1 MGTREDTMVKPWI
14 RACQMVRCGVTNA
27 VPLLAGLIT
36 LFTLVAAEAANAQSV
51 YGTIVGSVRDTSGGA
66 LPSVTLVV
74 TNTGTGLART
84 TITDGTGTY
93 TLPNLQPGDY
103 SVKATLDGFREFVR
117 TGVAVEA
124 STISRV
130 DATLEVGQMSETV
143 TVATDAVVLQTD
155 QAVTRAQIK
164 SREIVDLP
172 LPDFR
177 NYQSLMDLVPGTT
190 PAEFQNTEITTPARS
205 LATVVNGTNKNNN
218 STRVDGATNR
228 YTWLPH
234 HTLYVPPAETIDTVT
249 VSTSAFE
256 ADQGMAGGA
265 SIQVIT
271 KSGTNDLKG
280 SAFYS
285 HSNDAFDARPW
296 TSKRNNTPELDSKF
310 NNGAL
315 AIGGPIQKN
324 RLFYFASWDGTF
336 RTQGGDML
344 WTVPTERVRN
354 GDFSEAI
361 NSSGRLQLIYDPR
374 TGNADG
380 SGRTPFEGN
389 RIPADRVSAMARRLQ
404 ELYPLPNLPGNTNN
418 YVRPYTTQF
427 TRNIFDV
434 KVNLNTGP
442 SQQWW
447 LKVGTM
453 DADVENL
460 VYLGVDGV
468 GGGKT
473 RTWVGTIGQTWTLSP
488 KTVVDSTF
496 GYSLID
502 LATRGPDYGTNY
514 GLDVLGLPGTNGT
527 DERQSGFPSLL
538 TGYTVLGNNDAIF
551 PSFYH
556 DPSWTFSTNVSRL
569 TGAHTLKFGMQYD
582 RFAMNHWQPEVGAG
596 PRGRFEF
603 GGGLTSLRGQTA
615 DRHNQ
620 YAAFLL
626 GLTSTVSKTLQW
638 EEMTTREQY
647 VAAYLSDRWQL
658 HERLTVTGGLR
669 WEYYPLVQRQ
679 DRGLEILDLETM
691 NILLGGRGNT
701 PENVGIEPSK
711 TLFSPSAGVAWR
723 VTDDQVVRGGYR
735 LNYNPLPFGRP
746 LRGAFPLTVA
756 ASFVGANN
764 FQPFGRLEDGIP
776 AFSGP
781 PLDGEEIPLP
791 ATVEMRTP
799 DPSNIDRGRIHSWN
813 VAYERKLPFSILGTV
828 AYVGTKT
835 DGGYADLELNWSP
848 PGGGNTGRQYFAEF
862 GRTAS
867 TRLWGAFTRGNYH
880 SLQTS
885 WARPFANGLMLRGA
899 YTWSKT
905 MNMADEDG
913 WVALLFNSPSQFDRN
928 YAPAGFDRTHNLQT
942 GWAYELPFGRDADG
956 MISQL
961 VRGWQVNGVVSIVS
975 GRPITVTADATALD
989 ARGDQQTADQVG
1001 DPQRNEDFEGRRG
1014 EKYYDPSAWAP
1025 VSQARFGTSGRNSLR
1040 GPGFWNLNLAM
1051 FRAFALGPSRQLQ
1064 FRVEAFHVTNHPQFA
1079 NPVLNASSTDFMEI
1093 TSAGGNR
1100 SVRLSTRLT
1109 F

>member
-1 MGTREDTMVKPWI
+1 MADRW
-14 RACQMVRCGVTNA
+14 RHACQFLARGA
-27 VPLLAGLIT
+27 GGAALLLAGIISSH
-36 LFTLVAAEAANAQSV
+36 AAYAQSL
-51 YGTIVGSVRDTSGGA
+51 YGTVVGSVRDASGAA
-66 LPSVTLVV
+66 LPAVTITV
-74 TNTGTGLART
+74 TNTGTGLVRT
-84 TITDGTGTY
+84 TVTDAVGAY
-93 TLPNLQPGDY
+93 TLPNLQPGGY
-103 SVKATLDGFREFVR
+103 SVKATLDGFREFLR
-117 TGVAVEA
+117 TGVAVDA
-124 STISRV
+124 SAVLRI
-130 DATLEVGQMSETV
+130 DATLEIGQMNETV
-143 TVATDAVVLQTD
+143 TVATEAAVLQTD

-164 SREIVDLP
+164 SREVVDLP

-190 PAEFQNTEITTPARS
+190 PAEFQNTEITTPGRS
-205 LATVVNGTNKNNN
+205 LAVTVNGTNKNNN

-271 KSGTNDLKG
+271 KSGTNNLKG

-285 HSNDAFDARPW
+285 HNNDALDARSW
-296 TSKRNNTPELDSKF
+296 TSKRNNTPKNEVTF
-310 NNGAL
+310 NNGAF
-315 AIGGPIQKN
+315 AVGGPIQKN

-336 RTQGGDML
+336 RTQAVDL
-344 WTVPTERVRN
+344 IWTVPTEQMRN
-354 GDFSEAI
+354 GDFSQAL
-361 NSSGRLQLIYDPR
+361 NTAGQVQAIYDPR

-380 SGRTPFEGN
+380 SGRTAFPGN
-389 RIPADRVSAMARRLQ
+389 RIPADRMSAMSRQLQ
-404 ELYPLPNLPGNTNN
+404 DLYPMPNLPGVTNN
-418 YVRPYTTQF
+418 YVRPNETDF

-434 KVNLNTGP
+434 KVNWNTGP
-442 SQQWW
+442 AQQWW
-447 LKVGTM
+447 AKFGAM
-453 DADVENL
+453 DADVQNL
-460 VYLGVDGV
+460 VYLGVDGT
-468 GGGKT
+468 GGGNT
-473 RTWVGTIGQTWTLSP
+473 RSYLGTIGQTWTLSP
-488 KTVVDSTF
+488 KTVVDTTL
-496 GYSLID
+496 GYSLLN

-527 DERQSGFPSLL
+527 DERQSGYPAFVISGF
-538 TGYTVLGNNDAIF
+538 TTIGNPDTAF

-569 TGAHTLKFGMQYD
+569 AGAHTLKFGVQYD

-596 PRGRFEF
+596 ARGRFEF
-603 GGGLTSLRGQTA
+603 GGGLTAVRGQTA
-615 DRHNQ
+615 DRNNQ

-647 VAAYLSDRWQL
+647 MATYISDRWQP
-658 HERLTVTGGLR
+658 HERLTLTGGLR
-669 WEYYPLVQRQ
+669 WEYYPLVERR
-679 DRGLEILDLETM
+679 DRGIEILDLATM
-691 NILLGGRGNT
+691 NILLGGRGDT
-701 PENVGIEPSK
+701 PKDVGIEPSK
-711 TLFSPSAGVAWR
+711 ALFSPSAGVAWR
-723 VTDDQVVRGGYR
+723 VKDDQVVRGGYR

-781 PLDGEEIPLP
+781 SLDSDEIPLP

-813 VAYERKLPFSILGTV
+813 LSYERKLPFDILGTV
-828 AYVGTKT
+828 AYVGTRT

-848 PGGGNTGRQYFAEF
+848 PGGGNTGRQLFAQG

-867 TRLWGAFTRGNYH
+867 TRSWGAYTRNRYH

-885 WARPFANGLMLRGA
+885 WSRPFAKGLMLRGA
-899 YTWSKT
+899 YTWSKA

-913 WVALLFNSPSQFDRN
+913 WVALLYNSPSQFERN
-928 YAPAGFDRTHNLQT
+928 YALAGFDRTHNLQT
-942 GWAYELPFGRDADG
+942 GWAYELPFGRGADSL
-956 MISQL
+956 MSTL
-961 VRGWQVNGVVSIVS
+961 ARGWQVNGLISIVS
-975 GRPITVTADATALD
+975 GRPLTVTADATAVD
-989 ARGDQQTADQVG
+989 SRGDQQTADQIG
-1001 DPQRNEDFEGRRG
+1001 EQSRTDGFEGRRG
-1014 EKYYDPSAWAP
+1014 EKYYDPTAWAP
-1025 VSQARFGTSGRNSLR
+1025 VSQQRFGTSGRNSVR
-1040 GPGFWNLNLAM
+1040 GPGFWNLNLAV

-1079 NPVLNASSTDFMEI
+1079 NPVVNASAQDFMEI
-1093 TSAGGNR
+1093 TSATGNR

>member
-1 MGTREDTMVKPWI
+1 MANPW
-14 RACQMVRCGVTNA
+14 RLACQLGMRGAACA
-27 VPLLAGLIT
+27 VLLLAGVIASQ
-36 LFTLVAAEAANAQSV
+36 AAYAQSV
-51 YGTIVGSVRDTSGGA
+51 YGTVVGAVRDASGAA
-66 LPSVTLVV
+66 LPSVTIEV
-74 TNTGTGLART
+74 TNTGTGLVRT
-84 TITDGTGTY
+84 TTTDDVGAY
-93 TLPNLQPGDY
+93 TLPNLQPGGY
-103 SVKATLDGFREFVR
+103 TVKATLDGFREFVR
-117 TGVAVEA
+117 TGVMVEA
-124 STISRV
+124 SAVSRV
-130 DATLEVGQMSETV
+130 DATLEIGQMSETV
-143 TVATDAVVLQTD
+143 IVATEAAVLQTD

-164 SREIVDLP
+164 SREVVDLP
-172 LPDFR
+172 LADFR

-190 PAEFQNTEITTPARS
+190 PAEFQNTEITTPGRS

-218 STRVDGATNR
+218 NTRVDGATNR

-234 HTLYVPPAETIDTVT
+234 HTLYVPPAETIETVT

-271 KSGTNDLKG
+271 KSGTNNLKG

-285 HSNDAFDARPW
+285 HNSDALEAR
-296 TSKRNNTPELDSKF
+296 TFSSKRNNTPEIDSKF
-310 NNGAL
+310 NNGAF

-324 RLFYFASWDGTF
+324 QLFYFASWDGTF
-336 RTQGGDML
+336 RTQGSDQL
-344 WTVPTERVRN
+344 WTVPTERMRN
-354 GDFSEAI
+354 GDFSEAL
-361 NSSGRLQLIYDPR
+361 NSAGQVQTIYDPR

-380 SGRTPFEGN
+380 SGRTPFPNN
-389 RIPADRVSAMARRLQ
+389 RIPADRISPLARRLQ
-404 ELYPLPNLPGNTNN
+404 DSYPLPNLPGATNN
-418 YVRPYTTQF
+418 YAYSATTQF

-434 KVNLNTGP
+434 KVNWNASP
-442 SQQWW
+442 AQQWW
-447 LKVGTM
+447 AKVGAM

-460 VYLGVDGV
+460 IYLGIDGT
-468 GGGKT
+468 GSGKT
-473 RTWVGTIGQTWTLSP
+473 RSYVGTIGQTWTLSP
-488 KTVVDSTF
+488 KTLVDSTF
-496 GYSLID
+496 GYSLLD

-514 GLDVLGLPGTNGT
+514 GLEVFGIPGTNGP
-527 DERQSGFPSLL
+527 DERQSGFPTFV
-538 TGYTVLGNNDAIF
+538 TGFTNIGSDSAAF

-569 TGAHTLKFGMQYD
+569 AGAHTLKFGMQYD

-603 GGGLTSLRGQTA
+603 GSGLTGLRGQTA

-626 GLTSTVSKTLQW
+626 GLTSSVSKTLQW

-658 HERLTVTGGLR
+658 HERLTLTGGLR
-669 WEYYPLVQRQ
+669 WEYYPLVQRA
-679 DRGLEILDLETM
+679 DRGIEILDLETM
-691 NILLGGRGNT
+691 NILLGGRGDT
-701 PENVGIEPSK
+701 PTNVGIEPSK
-711 TLFSPSAGVAWR
+711 ALFSPSAGVAWR
-723 VTDDQVVRGGYR
+723 VTDTQVVRGGYR

-756 ASFVGANN
+756 AAFVGPNA

-781 PLDGEEIPLP
+781 SLEADEIPLP

-813 VAYERKLPFSILGTV
+813 LSYERKLPFQIIGTV
-828 AYVGTKT
+828 AYVGTRT
-835 DGGYADLELNWSP
+835 DDGYADLELNWSP
-848 PGGGNTGRQYFAEF
+848 PGGGNTGRQFFAQG

-867 TRLWGAFTRGNYH
+867 TRSWGAYTRGRYH

-885 WARPFANGLMLRGA
+885 WSRPFENGLMLRGA
-899 YTWSKT
+899 YTWSKA

-913 WVALLFNSPSQFDRN
+913 WVALLYNSPSQFDRN
-928 YAPAGFDRTHNLQT
+928 YALAGFDRTHNFQM
-942 GWAYELPFGRDADG
+942 GWAYELPFGRGADG
-956 MISQL
+956 LMSML
-961 VRGWQVNGVVSIVS
+961 ARGWQVNGLVSVAS
-975 GRPITVTADATALD
+975 GRPMTLTADNTSVD
-989 ARGDQQTADQVG
+989 ARGDQQTPDQIG
-1001 DPQRNEDFEGRRG
+1001 EPRINEDFEGRRG
-1014 EKYYDPSAWAP
+1014 EKFYDISAWAP
-1025 VSQARFGTSGRNSLR
+1025 VSQQRFGTSGRNSVR
-1040 GPGFWNLNLAM
+1040 GPGFWNLNLAL

-1064 FRVEAFHVTNHPQFA
+1064 FRVEAFHITNHAQFT
-1079 NPVLNASSTDFMEI
+1079 NPTGNGLNASSPDFLEI
-1093 TSAGGNR
+1093 TTASGNR